1 MNVFEVIGKGRD
13 TGRTRKRKYTVA
25 NEDEA
30 RRSAEADGTV
40 VESVTDLGPEPFYP
54 PSDAQLK
61 FAADLGIWVPDGS
74 SSQEVSLLISKALA
88 APERELALA
97 REFGIDPPQYITSD
111 DLRGLILNRLGLED
125 LTRLYLY
132 LVFIRRASK
141 RASKNVRS
149 PNDPA
154 LRALAADLKEDRKF
168 SNSLSNNSFDLDGI
182 EPNQTNAYKAAVD
195 ALSPLLMISTSPS
208 SSKRAS
214 RQRQAK
220 PGSTAKSGSGS
231 GKTGKAQVPVSWYVV
246 AAIIFALFV
255 IWSL

>member
-13 TGRTRKRKYTVA
+13 TGRTRKRKYTVE

-40 VESVTDLGPEPFYP
+40 VESVTDLGPEPFSP

-61 FAADLGIWVPDGS
+61 YAADLGIWVPDGS
-74 SSQEVSLLISKALA
+74 SSKDVSLLISKALA

-97 REFGIDPPQYITSD
+97 RELGLDPPEHITSD
-111 DLRGLILNRLGLED
+111 DLRGFIANRLGLED
-125 LTRLYLY
+125 LTRWFLY

-141 RASKNVRS
+141 RASKNVKS

-154 LRALAADLKEDRKF
+154 LRALAAELKDDRKF

-182 EPNQTNAYKAAVD
+182 EPNQTYAYKAAVD
-195 ALSPLLMISTSPS
+195 ALSPLLMISTS
-208 SSKRAS
+208 SSKGAGRK
-214 RQRQAK
+214 RQSK
-220 PGSTAKSGSGS
+220 PGSAAKSESGS
-231 GKTGKAQVPVSWYVV
+231 GKTGKGQVPLSWYVV
-246 AAIIFALFV
+246 AAILLALYL
-255 IWSL
+255 IWAW